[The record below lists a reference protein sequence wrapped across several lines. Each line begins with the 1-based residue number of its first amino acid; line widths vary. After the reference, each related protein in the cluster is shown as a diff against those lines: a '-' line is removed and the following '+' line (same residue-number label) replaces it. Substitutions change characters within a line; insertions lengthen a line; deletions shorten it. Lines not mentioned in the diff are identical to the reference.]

1 MAEFAAASQFAWF
14 LPALWVFAFL
24 ILLLM
29 SVIDIR
35 TGIIPDELNVAL
47 GIIAMALGFFLAASA
62 NGTGLFMGPISN
74 IFSVPG
80 NIWVGRVAGAVFG
93 FVFFEFLLLVTQGR
107 GIGMGDV
114 KLALPLGLLFG
125 WPDILSVVGF
135 AFVCG
140 AFVGTLLI
148 LLKKRTMKG
157 TLPFGPF
164 LAIGAASV
172 FFLGA
177 PIAQW
182 YLHIMGL

>member
-1 MAEFAAASQFAWF
+1 MAEFVAASQFAWI
-14 LPALWVFAFL
+14 LPALWIFAFL
-24 ILLLM
+24 IFLLM

-47 GIIAMALGFFLAASA
+47 GVIAMALGFFLATSA
-62 NGTGLFMGPISN
+62 NGASLFMGPISS

-80 NIWVGRVAGAVFG
+80 NIWVGRVIGAVFG
-93 FVFFEFLLLVTQGR
+93 FIFFEFLLLVTRGS

-140 AFVGTLLI
+140 AFAGTLLI
-148 LLKKRTMKG
+148 LLKKKTMKG